1 MEHLHAL
8 LLLFLEATFIFI
20 ALTLLLQQR
29 GAIGRVAF
37 IMCFGVL
44 QFFSCFIAA
53 ADLRGVVVEGAS
65 FSVAETVFLVPLLAA
80 FLMVYISSG
89 TLAAQRMIIGIVSV
103 FGLYFYVGEI
113 SCLQCGW
120 LGFSF
125 SSGIPGI
132 ALETLL
138 RFGRDAIF
146 ETLPRYFAECIFI
159 TICYAQLGQFGR
171 LGRRRGPRAICSLAV
186 TQFFGA
192 GMHWL
197 AARLFSRPAPFF
209 DCGFAARLVLALWIG
224 ILMWL
229 YFTKLEAELHSAPE
243 HSPFDLVFAFLGGFG
258 RSQKLEAALRDW
270 TNRYQLILTN
280 AMEPVMM
287 IDARGRLVDAN
298 PAAGRLLDRP
308 PQELAGV
315 PFAEVI
321 RITEPED
328 GVKLPPP
335 APCRISGETV
345 ADSGEPRRISASLSP
360 IRLGG
365 ETMTAM
371 VARDITEELRL
382 ARERRELAEQLAHS
396 QRLESLGML
405 AGGVA
410 HDFNNYIH
418 AILGHVD
425 VINFLHTPDDPEVVS
440 HLGKIASIAE
450 QAGKLTSQLLG
461 FARKGKYTVTDVELA
476 PLIEECLGLLGTR
489 KLGEIEVV
497 RDFSPL
503 PDARIRA
510 DRVQMQQVLVNL
522 VLNAI
527 DALAGVGKP
536 ELRLRLLP
544 ATETGVELAPPA
556 ELHADPAGFLCFECA
571 DNGCG
576 MDEETMEHLFEP
588 FFTTKPVGSGT
599 GMGLAM
605 VYGTVSHH
613 HGWIQVESAP
623 GRGTTFR
630 VFLPRAPR

>member
-44 QFFSCFIAA
+44 QFFTYFIAA
-53 ADLRGVVVEGAS
+53 ADLNGVIVEGIS
-65 FSVAETVFLVPLLAA
+65 FSVAETVFFVPLLAS

-89 TLAAQRMIIGIVSV
+89 TLSAQRMIIGIVSV
-103 FGLYFYVGEI
+103 FGLYFYIGEV
-113 SCLQCGW
+113 SCLQCSW

-125 SSGIPGI
+125 SSGISGI

-138 RFGRDAIF
+138 RSGRDSLHGSLLRHLAEYIF
-146 ETLPRYFAECIFI
+146 GTV
-159 TICYAQLGQFGR
+159 CYALCGR
-171 LGRRRGPRAICSLAV
+171 LRWRRGPRAVCALFGA
-186 TQFFGA
+186 QLFGA
-192 GMHWL
+192 GLRWL
-197 AARLFSRPAPFF
+197 FARLFAYPIPFLS
-209 DCGFAARLVLALWIG
+209 CEFAVRLVLEAWIG
-224 ILMWL
+224 VLIWL
-229 YFTKLEAELHSAPE
+229 YFAKLEAEQHAPPE
-243 HSPFDLVFAFLGGFG
+243 NSPFDLIFAFLGGFG

-280 AMEPVMM
+280 AMESVMM
-287 IDARGRLVDAN
+287 IDARGRLVDTN
-298 PAAGRLLDRP
+298 PAAGKLLRRP
-308 PQELAGV
+308 PQELQGI
-315 PFAEVI
+315 PFADLI

-328 GVKLPPP
+328 GVALPPP
-335 APCRISGETV
+335 SPCRISGETV
-345 ADSGEPRRISASLSP
+345 TAAAEEPRRIAASLSP

-365 ETMTAM
+365 ETMTVM

-418 AILGHVD
+418 AMLGHID
-425 VINFLHTPDDPEVVS
+425 VINFLHPPQDPEVVS
-440 HLGKIASIAE
+440 HLAKITSIAE
-450 QAGKLTSQLLG
+450 QAGRLTSQLLG
-461 FARKGKYTVTDVELA
+461 FARKGKYAVTEVNLPEL
-476 PLIEECLGLLGTR
+476 IGECLELLGTR
-489 KLGEIEVV
+489 KLGEIEVI
-497 RDFSPL
+497 RDFAAL
-503 PDARIRA
+503 PDAAIRA
-510 DRVQMQQVLVNL
+510 DRVQMQQVLINL
-522 VLNAI
+522 ILNAA
-527 DALAGVGKP
+527 DALAGRENP

-544 ATETGVELAPPA
+544 ASATGVELTPPA
-556 ELHADPAGFLCFECA
+556 ELKADPAAYLCFECT

-576 MDEETMEHLFEP
+576 MDEATMKHLFEP

-605 VYGTVSHH
+605 IYGTVTHH
-613 HGWIQVESAP
+613 HGWLQVESSP

-630 VFLPRAPR
+630 VFLPRSTR